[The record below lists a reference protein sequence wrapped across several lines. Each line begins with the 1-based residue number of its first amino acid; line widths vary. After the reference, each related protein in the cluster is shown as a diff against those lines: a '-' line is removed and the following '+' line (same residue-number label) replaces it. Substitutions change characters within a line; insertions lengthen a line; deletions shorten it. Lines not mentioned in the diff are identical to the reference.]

1 VRIRERL
8 PAPQA
13 ALPLAL
19 LYIALSA
26 LHVWQ
31 ASRHT
36 TPTIFTDEI
45 EFTQVS
51 RSIAETGRPAFR
63 DGAASGF
70 QGLYPYLAAPA
81 WWLDSVGQAYGAIKT
96 LGALLMSATIFP
108 AYGIA
113 RLVVSRP
120 AALLV
125 AAAVAAAPALAYAPM
140 LVEEPLAYPVGTL
153 ALFLIMRWA
162 AAPSWG
168 RLAAAVGS
176 CTLGAAA
183 RGQLTIL
190 FAVLGLAML
199 AWAWR
204 GDRMR
209 AWRRT
214 WTVRD
219 WIGGMTLAVGAALVV
234 GALLSHRSYV
244 WYVATTSFKGRML
257 DFGTWAL
264 GALAIGLGVIPLV
277 AGLASL
283 VPSRGLRLG
292 DRERA
297 FVVVTAAAL
306 LCFVI
311 YTAVKG
317 AYLSTVFAD
326 LILERNLIYLT
337 PLLFTGTA
345 WLLVRGGGRAW
356 ALVAA
361 GVVAVVLVVRT
372 PYSLANYPNYEA
384 HGLAVL
390 AFANREWVWTEER
403 IENVLLW
410 IAVVGTLVL
419 LAFGLLRSRP
429 LRLAVAG
436 VLAAVV
442 LTWTLTAEIYAAR
455 GENGFAER
463 MASGLPRPYDWLDR
477 TTGGERTVFLGQGIT
492 DDNPLWALEFWNR
505 SLRRDWSLD
514 ATAPGPG
521 GRSTADLLKADGT
534 LWPEPNTDWVVAGDG
549 VRLGGARPQRVGVYT
564 LERLHGPIKL
574 GSAVSGVSSDGWM
587 GERAAY
593 NRYDVKSGTLGL
605 ASIIVSRTGW
615 CGKDKPGR
623 VTVEI
628 GPLAV
633 TPTRQPKIARVT
645 QVAHDTLNSCE
656 KIPILLRA
664 PPGPW
669 RAEVRV
675 TPTFSPK
682 ELDPAQGDTRQL
694 GAQVSFDYRPLSG

>member
-1 VRIRERL
+1 VSLRERL
-8 PAPQA
+8 HAPQA

-19 LYIALSA
+19 LYVGLSA

-31 ASRHT
+31 ASRHA
-36 TPTIFTDEI
+36 TPTIFTDEM

-51 RSIAETGRPAFR
+51 RSIAETGRPSYR

-70 QGLYPYLAAPA
+70 PGLYPYLAAPA

-96 LGALLMSATIFP
+96 LGALLMSAAVFP

-120 AALLV
+120 PALLV
-125 AAAVAAAPALAYAPM
+125 AAAAGAAPALAYAPM
-140 LVEEPLAYPVGTL
+140 LVEEPLAYPAGTL
-153 ALFLIMRWA
+153 ALLLIMRWA

-168 RLAAAVGS
+168 RLAAAVAG
-176 CTLGAAA
+176 CVVGVAA
-183 RGQLTIL
+183 RGQLAIL
-190 FAVLGLAML
+190 FAVLGLTVIV
-199 AWAWR
+199 WAWR
-204 GDRMR
+204 GERMR

-219 WIGGMTLAVGAALVV
+219 WIGGVTLAVGAVLVV
-234 GALLSHRSYV
+234 LAALSHHSYA

-283 VPSRGLRLG
+283 VPSRGRPLG

-297 FVVVTAAAL
+297 FVVVTAAAVG
-306 LCFVI
+306 CFAV

-326 LILERNLIYLT
+326 LTLERNIIYLT

-356 ALVAA
+356 ALAAA
-361 GVVAVVLVVRT
+361 GVVAVVLVLET

-384 HGLAVL
+384 HGLAIL
-390 AFANREWVWTEER
+390 ALANREWVWTEER
-403 IENVLLW
+403 IENVLL
-410 IAVVGTLVL
+410 AVAAGGTLALVT
-419 LAFGLLRSRP
+419 AGLVRSRP
-429 LRLAVAG
+429 LRLGVAG
-436 VLAAVV
+436 VLATGV

-463 MASGLPRPYDWLDR
+463 MAAGLPRPYDWLDHM
-477 TTGGERTVFLGQGIT
+477 TGGERTVFLGQGIS
-492 DDNPLWALEFWNR
+492 DDNPIWALEFWNR
-505 SLRRDWSLD
+505 SLRRVWSLD
-514 ATAPGPG
+514 GTAPGPG
-521 GRSTADLLKADGT
+521 GRSTAELEKPDGT
-534 LWPEPNTDWVVAGDG
+534 LFPEPSTDWVVAGDG
-549 VRLGGARPQRVGVYT
+549 VRLGDGGRPEKVGVYSI
-564 LERLHGPIKL
+564 ERLHGPIKL
-574 GSAVSGVSSDGWM
+574 GSAVYGVSPDGWM

-593 NRYDVKSGTLGL
+593 DRYDVPAGVPGL

-615 CGKDKPGR
+615 CGKDKPGK
-623 VTVEI
+623 VTVEV

-633 TPTRQPKIARVT
+633 TPKRQPKIAHVT
-645 QVAHDTLNSCE
+645 QVAHDVLNSCE
-656 KIPILLRA
+656 KIPFLLRA

-669 RAEVRV
+669 RAEVQV

-694 GAQVSFDYRPLSG
+694 GAQVSFDYKPL